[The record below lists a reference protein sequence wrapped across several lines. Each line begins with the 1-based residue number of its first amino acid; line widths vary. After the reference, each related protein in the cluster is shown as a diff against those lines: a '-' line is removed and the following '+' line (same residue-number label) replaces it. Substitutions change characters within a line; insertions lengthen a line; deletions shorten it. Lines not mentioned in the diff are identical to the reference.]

1 MAALSG
7 KYAAF
12 FRSYGAS
19 TSVSGGAMTQVG
31 ATLEYYVTTR
41 AHRLWDPAYA
51 VVIYDG
57 VTPVSGCT
65 IDYAGGYVT
74 LPAAPSGTVTC
85 DFYYKEIEPLGGGH
99 QWSVNPKADTKE
111 VTVFPQALNTAT
123 SWREYI
129 ATLLSWD
136 GSVKNHWFYSLA
148 TLTHGNITYTAK
160 APYSGS
166 AGNAISIIHAD
177 PGDGDNPIDVTVAGT
192 VITVSLETDEGT
204 PVSTEAEVVAAV
216 NLDAQASLLVTASY
230 TGAGTDVV
238 ATHASAALTGGR
250 DTGEEISKLGTS
262 IMCEFYAN
270 DTTGSYLVLR
280 GVGKLI
286 GVSPDVQLE
295 SIVEGD
301 LSYQGTGRLRLHTV

>member
-1 MAALSG
+1 MKREL
-7 KYAAF
+7 K
-12 FRSYGAS
+12 
-19 TSVSGGAMTQVG
+19 
-31 ATLEYYVTTR
+31 
-41 AHRLWDPAYA
+41 
-51 VVIYDG
+51 
-57 VTPVSGCT
+57 
-65 IDYAGGYVT
+65 
-74 LPAAPSGTVTC
+74 
-85 DFYYKEIEPLGGGH
+85 
-99 QWSVNPKADTKE
+99 VNPKADTKE
-111 VTVFPQALNTAT
+111 VTVFPQALNTVTA
-123 SWREYI
+123 WREYV

-160 APYSGS
+160 APYTGS

-177 PGDGDNPIDVTVAGT
+177 PGEGANPLDVTVAGT
-192 VITVSLETDEGT
+192 VITVSLETELGV

-216 NLDAQASLLVTASY
+216 NLDAEASLLVTAAY

-238 ATHASAALTGGR
+238 ATHVSAALTGGR
-250 DTGEEISKLGTS
+250 DTGEEIAKLGTS

-286 GVSPDVQLE
+286 GVSPTCELE

-301 LSYQGTGRLRLHTV
+301 LAYQGTGRLRLHTV